1 MYTIISIES
10 YIAPITKN
18 NDDKMNLSSD
28 WLFYKTHKK
37 IVFELHI
44 YEQEIFQSWNCKQRS
59 HNMTFNML
67 G

>member
-1 MYTIISIES
+1 MYTIISIEF

-18 NDDKMNLSSD
+18 NDDEMNLSSD
-28 WLFYKTHKK
+28 RPFYKTHKK

-44 YEQEIFQSWNCKQRS
+44 YEKEIFQSWNCKQRS